1 MFYAPQQI
9 TPFVPVSRIGEGIA
23 CGHEVAERLIE
34 VGESVDLSDDRHKTS
49 FYIDVSGVYARSD
62 QPKPALDRLTTGQL
76 RTLFHQAYGQR
87 ELHVNT
93 SQH

>member
-1 MFYAPQQI
+1 MSYAPQQI
-9 TPFVPVSRIGEGIA
+9 APFIPVSRIGEGIA
-23 CGHEVAERLIE
+23 CVRAVAKRLIE
-34 VGESVDLSDDRHKTS
+34 VGESVGLSDDRHETS
-49 FYIDVSGVYARSD
+49 FYIDVIGIDARSD

>member
-34 VGESVDLSDDRHKTS
+34 VGESVDLSDDRHTTS
-49 FYIDVSGVYARSD
+49 FYIDVSGGYARSPRKYQSTLIFFGKKIED
-62 QPKPALDRLTTGQL
+62 QT
-76 RTLFHQAYGQR
+76 
-87 ELHVNT
+87 
-93 SQH
+93 